1 MDQNTYQAN
10 METKSTF
17 DLLLDYPEKHGLEYQ
32 THEKTRRL
40 LSAVDPTLA
49 TKFVQFNVKE
59 DIWFYAYDSYA
70 AKNFTSQTF
79 SGLYSPINLHSKIS
93 LKAYKKDWFDFIL
106 RKNRKKTGN
115 SEVDSKLTVTCDNNT
130 FPAKLFSGKE
140 ARLFEQLENHV
151 NPLMLL
157 IEPDYLPTIKEL
169 KDQTIVGL
177 EVSNWM
183 YEEQQ
188 IDRFI
193 DLGTQLLRGIKKN
206 V

>member
-32 THEKTRRL
+32 THEKSRRL

-49 TKFVQFNVKE
+49 TKFVQFKVKE

-70 AKNFTSQTF
+70 ATNFMSQTF
-79 SGLYSPINLHSKIS
+79 SGLYRPINLLSKVS
-93 LKAYKKDWFDFIL
+93 LKAYKKDRFDFIL

-115 SEVDSKLTVTCDNNT
+115 SEVDSKLTITCDDKT
-130 FPAKLFSGKE
+130 LPGKLFSGKE
-140 ARLFEQLENHV
+140 ARLFEQLENYI

-157 IEPDYLPTIKEL
+157 IEPGYLPTIKEL
-169 KDQTIVGL
+169 KDQTIVGM
-177 EVSNWM
+177 EVSEWM
-183 YEEQQ
+183 YEEPQ